1 MKNQLTNG
9 IIILILLFAGLST
22 VKSQRVEKNYQESF
36 KVNSSTILDIDS
48 KFGEVRLLEGNEN
61 TIEVRANIWVES
73 NREEIAE
80 KLLSNLDAEIVM
92 SDNRVIV
99 KSALPDKMNTD
110 KKTRFRIDFE
120 IFAPSDINLE
130 LLSKYGTVY
139 IEEHNGHADISVEYG
154 NLKCQELT
162 RGKEKPLNTL
172 KMAYSSGSIAETGW
186 LKLDLAF
193 SKLAITE
200 AQALVVLSKYSGLS
214 MDECSS
220 IVLESKYDTYSLGE
234 LNNFL
239 GEMKYSNLKIDEISK
254 QFEIESAY
262 TSVKVDEISQD
273 FQTIKIENSR
283 GNYKIAIDE
292 NASFTINGVA
302 KRGDISVEGMSKLN
316 KRSENADKY
325 IDGTHGNNPDASID
339 IEVKEGS
346 VKLILE

>member
-1 MKNQLTNG
+1 MKKQHTNG
-9 IIILILLFAGLST
+9 IIILILLFAELGMLNAQ
-22 VKSQRVEKNYQESF
+22 KVEKNYRESF
-36 KVNSSTILDIDS
+36 RVNSSTILDIDS
-48 KFGEVRLLEGNEN
+48 KFGEVRLIEGDGNTLE
-61 TIEVRANIWVES
+61 VKANIWVES

-99 KSALPDKMNTD
+99 KSVFPDKMNTD
-110 KKTRFRIDFE
+110 KKTKFRIDFE

-130 LLSKYGTVY
+130 LSSKYGMVY
-139 IEEHNGHADISVEYG
+139 IEEHSGHADISVEYG
-154 NLKCQELT
+154 TLKCQELT

-172 KMAYSSGSIAETGW
+172 KLAYSSGSIEETGW
-186 LKLDLAF
+186 LKLDLAY

-262 TSVKVDEISQD
+262 TSVKVGEISQD
-273 FQTIKIENSR
+273 FETIKIENSR
-283 GNYKIAIDE
+283 GGYK
-292 NASFTINGVA
+292 
-302 KRGDISVEGMSKLN
+302 
-316 KRSENADKY
+316 
-325 IDGTHGNNPDASID
+325 
-339 IEVKEGS
+339 
-346 VKLILE
+346 